1 MLRINNQI
9 DAELR
14 EDALRGASF
23 EKLLSNSLEELA
35 GREVLFL
42 LIAWFSA
49 VNYAVCVLGFQAVF
63 STKRLTNLLL
73 GYIMKLFDG

>member
-42 LIAWFSA
+42 LIAWFSTVNFA
-49 VNYAVCVLGFQAVF
+49 V
-63 STKRLTNLLL
+63 
-73 GYIMKLFDG
+73 